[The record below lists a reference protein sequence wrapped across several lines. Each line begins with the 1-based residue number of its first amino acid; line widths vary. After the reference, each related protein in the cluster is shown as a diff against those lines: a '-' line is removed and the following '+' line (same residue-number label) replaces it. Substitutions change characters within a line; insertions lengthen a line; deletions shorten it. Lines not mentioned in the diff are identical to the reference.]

1 MSSSERKIADEIGKF
16 VQPVKKGREM
26 NNSGWIDGRIIV
38 SNKRI
43 ILASNK
49 GERKLP
55 LEKIEDVGG
64 RYDVNQ
70 KIAGVSDYVSLT
82 LNGGNDIILLTSSED
97 TENLERSVFGAVLD
111 HRYVLVKSPA
121 VEGGV
126 VQDTEWERSKLKTD
140 EGELALA
147 LETGKL
153 VSVELDDVSAFEAT
167 TRSVKGEKSGVLEV
181 EHTSEE
187 GSTVETHIS
196 SQKRIAEFVGSYV
209 SRGLEETETAVE
221 LDETQRRVL
230 VALYSG
236 VSPFDI
242 PDFLDKE
249 VGDIEEIYE
258 RLIEAGVLEEVR
270 VRREVDLTTRG
281 RNMASEAMNE

>member
-26 NNSGWIDGRIIV
+26 NSSGWIDGRIIV